1 MFLWENREP
10 PILSQN
16 DTFKSAQN
24 DTFKMAQNGAKL
36 RVSFWCQFKSVILAK
51 IISGWLSDENFSDL
65 AENLGG
71 SSEFQGLSNDTKL
84 ANSKNWEDIEIATRN
99 RSNF

>member
-1 MFLWENREP
+1 MFSSENREQ

-16 DTFKSAQN
+16 VTFKSEQN

-36 RVSFWCQFKSVILAK
+36 KVSFWCQFKSVISAK
-51 IISGWLSDENFSDL
+51 IISGQFSDENISDL

-71 SSEFQGLSNDTKL
+71 SSEFQGLSNGTKL
-84 ANSKNWEDIEIATRN
+84 AYAEN
-99 RSNF
+99 